1 MSGKG
6 FAENGSEKTEEKI
19 VEKTEVKRQT
29 VKNTEFPYAD
39 LLDMSRPVSKKH
51 PPMSLYD
58 RAAQFSAFAALT
70 GHGEAIRQTAD
81 MVEEKVALEIEREIP
96 EDI

>member
-1 MSGKG
+1 MSEKG
-6 FAENGSEKTEEKI
+6 FAKNEREKAEEKT
-19 VEKTEVKRQT
+19 VERPTSKGTA
-29 VKNTEFPYAD
+29 FPYAD
-39 LLDMSRPVSKKH
+39 LLDMSRPISKKH
-51 PPMSLYD
+51 PPMSIYD

>member
-1 MSGKG
+1 MSEEN
-6 FAENGSEKTEEKI
+6 FAGNEREETEEKA
-19 VEKTEVKRQT
+19 EEKRQT
-29 VKNTEFPYAD
+29 AKNTEFPYAD

-51 PPMSLYD
+51 PPMSFYD

-70 GHGEAIRQTAD
+70 GHGDAIKQTAD

>member
-1 MSGKG
+1 MSEGNFSGNEREETEKK
-6 FAENGSEKTEEKI
+6 AEE
-19 VEKTEVKRQT
+19 KRQT
-29 VKNTEFPYAD
+29 VKNTDFPYAD

-70 GHGEAIRQTAD
+70 GHGDAISRTED
-81 MVEEKVALEIEREIP
+81 MVEEKVALEIEREVP

>member
-1 MSGKG
+1 MSEEN
-6 FAENGSEKTEEKI
+6 FAENEKEKAEEKI
-19 VEKTEVKRQT
+19 EEKREPT
-29 VKNTEFPYAD
+29 KNTDFPYAD

-81 MVEEKVALEIEREIP
+81 MVEEKVALEIEREVP

>member
-6 FAENGSEKTEEKI
+6 YAENEKEKAEEKT
-19 VEKTEVKRQT
+19 VEKRQPAKST
-29 VKNTEFPYAD
+29 DFPYAD

>member
-1 MSGKG
+1 MSEKG
-6 FAENGSEKTEEKI
+6 FAKNEREKTEKQ
-19 VEKTEVKRQT
+19 QT
-29 VKNTEFPYAD
+29 SKSTEFPYAD
-39 LLDMSRPVSKKH
+39 LLDMPRPISKKH
-51 PPMSLYD
+51 PPMSIYD

-81 MVEEKVALEIEREIP
+81 MVEEKVALEIEREVP

>member
-1 MSGKG
+1 MSEGNFSGNEREETEKKAGEKG
-6 FAENGSEKTEEKI
+6 QIA
-19 VEKTEVKRQT
+19 
-29 VKNTEFPYAD
+29 KNADFPYAD

-51 PPMSLYD
+51 PLMSLYD

-70 GHGEAIRQTAD
+70 GHGDAISRTED
-81 MVEEKVALEIEREIP
+81 MVEEKVALEIEREVP

>member
-1 MSGKG
+1 MSEKG
-6 FAENGSEKTEEKI
+6 FAENEREKAEKS
-19 VEKTEVKRQT
+19 QT
-29 VKNTEFPYAD
+29 SKGTEFPYAD
-39 LLDMSRPVSKKH
+39 LLDMPRPVSKKH
-51 PPMSLYD
+51 PPMSIYD

-81 MVEEKVALEIEREIP
+81 MVEEKVALEIEREVP

>member
-1 MSGKG
+1 MSDESFAKKESGKVK
-6 FAENGSEKTEEKI
+6 EKT
-19 VEKTEVKRQT
+19 VEQQT
-29 VKNTEFPYAD
+29 SKSTDFPYAD
-39 LLDMSRPVSKKH
+39 MLDMSRPVSKKH

-70 GHGEAIRQTAD
+70 GHGDAIKQTAD
-81 MVEEKVALEIEREIP
+81 MVEEKVALEIEREVL